1 MERRRRFTP
10 SILGLETRALL
21 STTTKSNVA
30 ATSTT
35 NANTNSNSNANT
47 NSGLPESISDKLTQI
62 ERIPTVLLS
71 YAPNRKL
78 PQAAVTQIQTNLTI
92 LMTRLQ
98 QARPQT
104 VTNFNV
110 SLRGAL
116 ADKSISRSEAQQVSQ
131 KFEAVLESAGAPAG
145 VAQQIQQ
152 GVDQIVQVGY
162 EGQTPSHVAG
172 NDYAFILQRALQVGK
187 PLAKPNKPV
196 LSSSSRG
203 SNATTSKLANPIFQ
217 GSYAANVQMN
227 LLDSGGNVIGTAMTA
242 KNGTYTI
249 QSTVPFANGS
259 YEFRVQANEGGFLS
273 PPSNSTTIKI
283 QVKS

>member
-10 SILGLETRALL
+10 TIDGLEGRQLL
-21 STTTKSNVA
+21 STAKPTTVS

-35 NANTNSNSNANT
+35 NTSTGTSSS
-47 NSGLPESISDKLTQI
+47 SGLPESISDKLTQI
-62 ERIPTVLLS
+62 ERIPSILLS

-78 PQAAVTQIQTNLTI
+78 PQAAVTQIQSNLTI
-92 LMTRLQ
+92 LMTKLQ
-98 QARPQT
+98 QANQQT

-116 ADKSISRSEAQQVSQ
+116 ADQSISRTEAQQVSQ
-131 KFEAVLESAGAPAG
+131 KFEAVLESAGASPAI
-145 VAQQIQQ
+145 AQQIQQ

-172 NDYAFILQRALQVGK
+172 NDYAFILQRTLQVGK
-187 PLAKPNKPV
+187 PLAKPNKPI

-203 SNATTSKLANPIFQ
+203 GGSNTSKLANPIFQ

-227 LLDSGGNVIGTAMTA
+227 LLDSGGNIIGTAMTS
-242 KNGTYTI
+242 KNGSYSI

-259 YEFRVQANEGGFLS
+259 YEFRVQANEAGFLS
-273 PPSNSTTIKI
+273 PVSASTTIKI